1 MTMPHLMN
9 CPHRAESHCLDCVKA
24 EWERQ
29 EAEKAAL
36 KAEAE
41 RNQWALN
48 ALVAL
53 EAAVRESVI
62 RPTKDTEVNATNA
75 LLTMAGD
82 NRQLRSELA
91 RFKEAAELLGVAF
104 AYGLPTDKP
113 TTDDARRF
121 ARSCEAV
128 MNNPTATALV
138 EQARK
143 EKP

>member
-62 RPTKDTEVNATNA
+62 RATNA

-143 EKP
+143 EKA

>member
-62 RPTKDTEVNATNA
+62 RATNA